1 MCPHKYQLELSI
13 QYVKKTPNHRGN
25 RLIGAGTTNIKEAFE
40 KIFNRQGIKA
50 AVIEG
55 DSYHRYN
62 REEMERLTRQA
73 MREGRHIT
81 HFGPEGNLLKD
92 LEAGFREYAEH
103 GTGKQRFYIHND
115 ADAAR
120 HGGRPAH

>member
-1 MCPHKYQLELSI
+1 MS
-13 QYVKKTPNHRGN
+13 KKHPIIAVTGSS
-25 RLIGAGTTNIKEAFE
+25 GAGTTNIKEAFE

-62 REEMERLTRQA
+62 REEMERLSRDA

-81 HFGPEGNLLKD
+81 HFGPEGNLFAE

-103 GTGKQRFYIHND
+103 GTGKHRYYIHND
-115 ADAAR
+115 ADVAR
-120 HGGRPAH
+120 HGGSPGTLTPWKALL